1 MSETADVLDGAFWD
15 YDPEADLLSPLV
27 TTDRYFRDF
36 PWEPAPGPI
45 GQAVAATDRVR
56 GPGEA
61 GRPQTGAA

>member
-36 PWEPAPGPI
+36 PWESESRPDSDPGSATKP
-45 GQAVAATDRVR
+45 GTATAASVNT
-56 GPGEA
+56 
-61 GRPQTGAA
+61 Q

>member
-36 PWEPAPGPI
+36 PWEPEPRADSRPGSTTPHAAP
-45 GQAVAATDRVR
+45 
-56 GPGEA
+56 A
-61 GRPQTGAA
+61 GRDVTSQ

>member
-36 PWEPAPGPI
+36 PWEPEPGADATNRARPR
-45 GQAVAATDRVR
+45 AAGDSL
-56 GPGEA
+56 A
-61 GRPQTGAA
+61 